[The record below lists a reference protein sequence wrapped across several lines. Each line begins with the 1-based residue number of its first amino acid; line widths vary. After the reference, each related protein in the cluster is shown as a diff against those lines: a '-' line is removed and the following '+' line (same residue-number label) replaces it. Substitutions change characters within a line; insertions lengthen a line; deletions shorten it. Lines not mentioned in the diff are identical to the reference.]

1 MKIVYLILAFL
12 VAFAKPIDAQRI
24 KGGSKRLDIPF
35 TLENDFIVIDVRINR
50 LLYLKFIFDT
60 GAEYTIMTKREYA
73 DILGIR
79 FEREFRILGSD
90 MTTELVA
97 YLARGINFSMGDI
110 ESARQD
116 ILVMG
121 DDYYKFEA
129 ITGVDVHGIIGA
141 NFFNRYIVRID
152 YERRIISL
160 YEPKYFKPPKKFT
173 PIPVDIYKNKI
184 YFEAESKLLPQDST
198 LSLKYLLDT
207 GASLSLMLFT
217 DTDES
222 LNLPGNVIRGNIGR
236 GLGGDIEGFI
246 GRFSELNLGPHKLT
260 NLIGNFQEIYP
271 YMDTSERNGRNGLI
285 GNTVLK
291 RFEIIIDYYKAMV
304 YLRPNRSFKSKFK
317 FDRSGIVFVA
327 SGDNLDDYVINFV
340 LPGSPAFD
348 ADIRK
353 GDIIKRVN
361 WIPAKMLTMKNIYNK
376 FYGKIGKRVKLTLE
390 RDGEKIQ
397 KIFYLREIL

>member
-1 MKIVYLILAFL
+1 MKLVYVILAFL
-12 VAFAKPIDAQRI
+12 IAFSKPIDAQRI
-24 KGGSKRLDIPF
+24 SGGKKRLDVPF
-35 TLENDFIVIDVRINR
+35 TLENDFIVVDVRINR
-50 LLYLKFIFDT
+50 ILWLKFIFDT
-60 GAEYTIMTKREYA
+60 GAEYTIMTKKEYA
-73 DILGIR
+73 DIIGLR
-79 FEREFRILGSD
+79 YEREFRILGSD

-97 YLARGINFSMGDI
+97 LLARGIEFSMGDI
-110 ESARQD
+110 EKARQD

-152 YERRIISL
+152 YDRQIISL
-160 YEPKYFKPPKKFT
+160 FEPRYYKPPKRFT
-173 PIPVDIYKNKI
+173 AIPVDIYKNKI
-184 YFEAESKLLPQDST
+184 YFDAGSKLLPQDST
-198 LSLKYLLDT
+198 INLRYLLDT

-217 DTDES
+217 DTDTS
-222 LNLPGNVIRGNIGR
+222 LQMPENVIRGNIGR

-260 NLIGNFQEIYP
+260 NLVGNFQEIYP
-271 YMDTSERNGRNGLI
+271 FMDTSERNGRNGLI

-291 RFEIIIDYYKAMV
+291 RFEIIIDYYKEMI
-304 YLRPNRSFKSKFK
+304 YIRPNKSFKRKFK
-317 FDRSGIVFVA
+317 FDRSGIVFIA

-340 LPGSPAFD
+340 LPGSPAAD

-361 WIPAKMLTMKNIYNK
+361 WIPTKLLTMKNIYNK
-376 FYGKIGKRVKLTLE
+376 FYGRIGKRLKLTLE
-390 RDGEKIQ
+390 RDGERIQ
-397 KIFYLREIL
+397 KIFHLRQIL